1 MERKTIMKKHK
12 NLRALLAS
20 ALCLIMLLGLL
31 PASALAAERDTSASG
46 YLLENIT
53 DENGDIVTSLGVF
66 DTATVEFIY
75 VGLYNAFQSAWS
87 TLTEQGVETA
97 AALAE
102 AAAAY
107 DGGEKT
113 APDDYTNEAK
123 IAAVSAVVM
132 GQEEAPAGDTPLS
145 KLEALS
151 VLYAVRDC
159 VAAATYADAS
169 LAEAVG
175 SDYADMTQFFGH
187 IYLGEGELEAGMTES
202 SDDTWLVM
210 SSYDFVNTP
219 IGTASNAYTY
229 LGDPVSYID
238 TEYDLT
244 SPDTAVDGAEAAMGT
259 LTDRGVIY
267 NATLRNA
274 YYREGIGSGIAI
286 VGADTDVTMTSTDGS
301 LVISGSGGSMA
312 GTAYVAFGASL
323 LVENAVAYSSSQ
335 HLTNN
340 LYNGTIHYL
349 NSYAVGAGRVYSSDF
364 WGGYQVFENSIA
376 AGGNVTDEPTTL
388 IVKNSVYGNSV
399 GGNGFASQYFENSIL
414 NVGAASFQNTTSL
427 ITDTG
432 SLTLVNSVMNSSGS
446 TLVSVTKGEN
456 LILTLADSTVNL
468 SGNGLASLA
477 ASTTINHNDS
487 LGQGDDVYD
496 ALFDSEIAVYLYG
509 DNTIVTTD
517 GTLTASIADGASLY
531 IYGSIVDENGDE
543 IVIDGA
549 QVMATE
555 GYGTLT
561 VVASDEEA
569 AEEAAASDEAADTAA
584 EEAADDSASG
594 ESSASGE
601 ASGNTGSSAGLS
613 GMLALSNYVFV
624 NAEGEA
630 IAAYYGVYEEDE
642 TCQYAPTG
650 SADSVA
656 VYLDSALTQEA
667 QDVTVSIEGDEIV
680 ISGLATEGNVAYYLS
695 TGEDGY
701 TTIIY
706 AVNDEYDQN
715 TATLTLADGT
725 EMQLTTYAPNMAY
738 GDYTAVAGE
747 NEINGETA
755 VYIGANRTA
764 RSVEDMTDLA
774 DASEEELAVAAW
786 WLTAGATNSGASL
799 TEFGSDLYNF
809 EYVVAIYRLFQI
821 VNEQMTFAYGFVDA
835 TDYVAGMGS
844 NDQFS
849 DAVSATMGSGIW
861 NGIYTQLSDT
871 KLP

>member
-1 MERKTIMKKHK
+1 MKKHK
-12 NLRALLAS
+12 TMRSLLAWL
-20 ALCLIMLLGLL
+20 LCVLLLTAAL

-46 YLLENIT
+46 YLLENIA
-53 DENGDIVTSLGVF
+53 DENGDIVTELGVF

-113 APDDYTNEAK
+113 APGDYTNEAK

-187 IYLGEGELEAGMTES
+187 VYTGEGELEAGMTES

-210 SSYDFVNTP
+210 ADYDFVNTP

-323 LVENAVAYSSSQ
+323 LVQNAVAYSSSQ

-349 NSYAVGAGRVYSSDF
+349 NSYAVGAGRVFSSDF

-376 AGGNVTDEPTTL
+376 TGGNVTDEPTTL

-456 LILTLADSTVNL
+456 LILTLVDSAVNL
-468 SGNGLASLA
+468 SGNGLASLDE
-477 ASTTINHNDS
+477 STSINHSDS
-487 LGQGDDVYD
+487 LNQGDDVYD

-549 QVMATE
+549 QVIATE

-569 AEEAAASDEAADTAA
+569 AEEAAASDEAADDTAS
-584 EEAADDSASG
+584 EEAADDSSSG

-601 ASGNTGSSAGLS
+601 TSGETGSSAGLS

-624 NAEGEA
+624 NAGGEA
-630 IAAYYGVYEEDE
+630 TAAYYGVYEEDE

-650 SADSVA
+650 SADAVA

-667 QDVTVSIEGDEIV
+667 QDVTVSIERDEIV

-715 TATLTLADGT
+715 AATLTLADGT

-747 NEINGETA
+747 NEINGESA

-774 DASEEELAVAAW
+774 DASEEKLAVAAW

>member
-1 MERKTIMKKHK
+1 M
-12 NLRALLAS
+12 LALLAS
-20 ALCLIMLLGLL
+20 TLCLVMLLALF
-31 PASALAAERDTSASG
+31 PASALAAERDTGSSG

-53 DENGDIVTSLGVF
+53 DENGDVVTSLGVF

-97 AALAE
+97 VELAA

-107 DGGEKT
+107 DGGERT

-123 IAAVSAVVM
+123 IAAVSSVVM
-132 GQEEAPAGDTPLS
+132 GEDEAPAGDTPLS

-151 VLYAVRDC
+151 VLYEIRDC
-159 VAAATYADAS
+159 IASATYADAS

-187 IYLGEGELEAGMTES
+187 IYTGEGELEAGMTES

-210 SSYDFVNTP
+210 ASYDFVNTP

-244 SPDTAVDGAEAAMGT
+244 SFNTAVDGAEAAMGT

-399 GGNGFASQYFENSIL
+399 GGNGYASQYFENSIL
-414 NVGAASFQNTTSL
+414 NVGTATFQDTTSL

-432 SLTLVNSVMNSSGS
+432 ALTLVNSVMNSSGS
-446 TLVSVTKGEN
+446 TLASVTKGEN
-456 LILTLADSTVNL
+456 LILTLVDSTVNL
-468 SGNGLASLA
+468 SGSSLASLD
-477 ASTTINHNDS
+477 ASTSINHNAS

-517 GTLTASIADGASLY
+517 GALTASIADGASLY

-549 QVMATE
+549 EVMATD

-561 VVASDEEA
+561 VVAAEATEE
-569 AEEAAASDEAADTAA
+569 AASDEVADDAAS

-594 ESSASGE
+594 ETSASGE
-601 ASGNTGSSAGLS
+601 ASGNTGASTGLS
-613 GMLALSNYVFV
+613 GMLALSKYVFV
-624 NAEGEA
+624 NAGGEA
-630 IAAYYGVYEEDE
+630 TASYYGVYEEDE
-642 TCQYAPTG
+642 TCQYAPTS

-656 VYLDSALTQEA
+656 VYLDSALTEEA
-667 QDVTVSIEGDEIV
+667 AGVTVSIEGDEIV

-695 TGEDGY
+695 TGEDAY
-701 TTIIY
+701 TTVIY

-738 GDYTAVAGE
+738 GDYTAVTGE

-774 DASEEELAVAAW
+774 DASEEEKAVAAW
-786 WLTAGATNSGASL
+786 WLSAGVTNSGASL
-799 TEFGSDLYNF
+799 TEFGEELYNF
-809 EYVVAIYRLFQI
+809 EYVMAIYRLFQI

>member
-1 MERKTIMKKHK
+1 MKTRK

-20 ALCLIMLLGLL
+20 ALCLLMLVAML
-31 PASALAAERDTSASG
+31 PASALAAERDTGASG

-66 DTATVEFIY
+66 DTATVEFVY

-87 TLTEQGVETA
+87 SLTDQGVETA
-97 AALAE
+97 VALAE

-159 VAAATYADAS
+159 VASASYADAS

-187 IYLGEGELEAGMTES
+187 VYTGEGELEAGMTES

-210 SSYDFVNTP
+210 SGYDFVNTP

-229 LGDPVSYID
+229 LGDPVSYIG
-238 TEYDLT
+238 TELDLT

-414 NVGAASFQNTTSL
+414 NVGTASFQNTTSL

-468 SGNGLASLA
+468 SGSGLASLA

-487 LGQGDDVYD
+487 LGQGDEVYD

-561 VVASDEEA
+561 VVASEET
-569 AEEAAASDEAADTAA
+569 AEEAADTAA
-584 EEAADDSASG
+584 SDEADDSASD
-594 ESSASGE
+594 EASASGE
-601 ASGNTGSSAGLS
+601 ASGNTGASADLS

-624 NAEGEA
+624 NAGGEA
-630 IAAYYGVYEEDE
+630 TAAYYGVYEADE
-642 TCQYAPTG
+642 ACQYAPTG
-650 SADSVA
+650 SADAVA

-667 QDVTVSIEGDEIV
+667 QDVTVSIQGDEIV
-680 ISGLATEGNVAYYLS
+680 ISGLAAEGNVAYYLS

-786 WLTAGATNSGASL
+786 WLAAGATNSGASL